1 MIRTVVLD
9 RLLTAQRRMSTLL
22 AAEPDVEVV
31 HAGASNAEPVAMLAT
46 LQPALMFLDS
56 DLCDAPLLGAVAAME
71 TAIRPQIV
79 IVTAYEH
86 CAVEAFSAGAADYLL
101 KPVSAE
107 RMKTCLVRVRRG
119 RVGSPV
125 IALTDARSARPPA
138 HEIANT
144 STNPLHGDRIALR
157 VGRKRLLLPRDSIDR
172 CEAAGNYVIF
182 HAGETRHV
190 VRGAIGEVP
199 QLLGLSQF
207 VRISKSTVVNTARI
221 VSLEAIGEGDLEL
234 TLSAGGT
241 HTVSRVYRKDLEANL
256 ARIPGL
262 A

>member
-9 RLLTAQRRMSTLL
+9 RLLTAQRRMRTLL
-22 AAEPDVEVV
+22 AAEPDIDLV
-31 HAGASNAEPVAMLAT
+31 HAGADHADPGAMLSA

-56 DLCDAPLLGAVAAME
+56 DLCDAPLLGAVAAVE
-71 TAIRPQIV
+71 TASRPQIV

-86 CAVEAFSAGAADYLL
+86 FAVEAFSAGATDYLL

-119 RVGSPV
+119 ETHAAAPSALSQNEDA
-125 IALTDARSARPPA
+125 IAAAAP
-138 HEIANT
+138 I
-144 STNPLHGDRIALR
+144 HGDRIALR
-157 VGRKRLLLPRDSIDR
+157 VGRKRLLLQRDSIDR

-182 HAGETRHV
+182 HAGDTRHV
-190 VRGAIGEVP
+190 VRGAIGEVS
-199 QLLGLSQF
+199 QLLGPSQF

-241 HTVSRVYRKDLEANL
+241 QTVSRVFRKDLESNL